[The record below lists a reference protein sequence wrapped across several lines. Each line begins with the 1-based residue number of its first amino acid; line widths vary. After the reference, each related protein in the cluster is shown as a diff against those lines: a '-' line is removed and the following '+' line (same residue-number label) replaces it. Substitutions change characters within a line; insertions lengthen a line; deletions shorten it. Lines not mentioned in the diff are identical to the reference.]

1 VIWAV
6 ALSMLSAGAYAVAAV
21 VQERLA
27 AAGHHGAKRWSAA
40 VLLTGV
46 GAGLHVGALGFGTV
60 GVVQAL
66 GTLTLLFALPV
77 AAIRRTPIT
86 ARAWRNAGLTVAGL
100 VAFTALTAEP
110 DRPAFFPDDL
120 GRDLAAGT
128 GVLVMLLAVAAWYA
142 SRPLVRS
149 LLLAGASGTAFAIA
163 SVYSKAVLTSF
174 SIPLAAVVAV
184 FAIAGYLL
192 SQLSY
197 RGAGLAAPL
206 AMVSVSNPVVA
217 TVVGVLV
224 FDEGFRFGTLGLLLA
239 LGAGALA
246 AVGVVGL
253 SHQQAEE
260 IAAPVEDIEPVNHGG
275 PHAEPAHD
283 ADAGDELPVVVTIA
297 PAAAPPRLCA

>member
-27 AAGHHGAKRWSAA
+27 AAGHHGLKRWSAA

-46 GAGLHVGALGFGTV
+46 GAGLHVAALNFGTV
-60 GVVQAL
+60 GLVQAL

-77 AAIRRTPIT
+77 SAIRRRTPIS
-86 ARAWRNAGLTVAGL
+86 ARAWRDAGLTVAGL
-100 VAFTALTAEP
+100 VAFTALTAVP
-110 DRPAFFPDDL
+110 DRPALFPDDL

-128 GVLVMLLAVAAWYA
+128 AVLVVLLAVAAWYVSA
-142 SRPLVRS
+142 PLVRS
-149 LLLAGASGTAFAIA
+149 LLLAGASGTAFALA

-174 SIPLAAVVAV
+174 SIPMAAVVAG
-184 FAIAGYLL
+184 FAIGGYLL
-192 SQLSY
+192 GQLSY

-224 FDEGFRFGTLGLLLA
+224 FDEGFRFGTLGLVL
-239 LGAGALA
+239 ALA
-246 AVGVVGL
+246 AGVAAGTGVVGL
-253 SHQQAEE
+253 SHQQAHD
-260 IAAPVEDIEPVNHGG
+260 EDHVPADEL
-275 PHAEPAHD
+275 EPA
-283 ADAGDELPVVVTIA
+283 AVTTIA
-297 PAAAPPRLCA
+297 PAAPPEPRLCA